1 MPPEMPYL
9 TLRRKARLGKELPR
23 FLRRIGGDT
32 LLMERKGNWREG
44 HNEYDE
50 REPAHEDSSGP

>member
-1 MPPEMPYL
+1 MPLQMPYL

-23 FLRRIGGDT
+23 FLRWIGGGT
-32 LLMERKGNWREG
+32 LLMEGKGNRRKRD
-44 HNEYDE
+44 HEYNQ